1 MNSAYKN
8 IFKAT
13 ALLGSVQGLNILLN
27 LIRSKLVAIFLGPA
41 GVGLNGIYNETK
53 ELLHETT
60 NMGMDQ
66 SGVQTIS
73 IAYEEFLKSNDDT
86 QLCNS
91 IKLTRS
97 WVVLFAVIGL
107 LFCSIF
113 SCPISL
119 MTFGNTEHT
128 LDFVFLSPAVAMA
141 TIICGETAILKATR
155 QLKRIAF
162 LSSVNIIIGIVTCI
176 PLYILWGFRGII
188 PAILLCLLVQMSV
201 TMFFSYKNNK
211 PEFCFEKAFLSTGK
225 AMILLGGA
233 LVLQGII
240 AHGTKLGI
248 QSYINTNGSL
258 ADVGLFNAMTTMI
271 SSYLGLFA
279 YAIHTDFYP
288 RLAGVFKDY
297 DARQQTVTRQI
308 DVIQLFTAPMIV
320 VMLSCL
326 HILVP
331 LLLSSDFN
339 AMIPAL
345 EIALIS
351 CLTRSMSQ
359 PLAFMPLA
367 GGEPKSF
374 LALDVVD
381 YALMLATYITCY
393 ALWGFIGLGF
403 GIFLYNILDLLW
415 CCLFARVKYGVS
427 PNKRNVLFLI
437 IQTIIILCTYMAAT
451 TLSGVTYIIACVCA
465 VSLSAAV
472 SLKLFQV
479 INREQ

>member
-13 ALLGSVQGLNILLN
+13 ALFGSVQGLNILLN
-27 LIRSKLVAIFLGPA
+27 LVRAKLAALLLGPA
-41 GVGLNGIYNETK
+41 GVGLNGIFTETK

-73 IAYEEFLKSNDDT
+73 IAYEEFLKTNDDT
-86 QLCNS
+86 QLRNS

-97 WVVLFAVIGL
+97 WVILFAFIGII
-107 LFCSIF
+107 FCSIF
-113 SCPISL
+113 SSPISM

-141 TIICGETAILKATR
+141 TTICGEMAILRATR
-155 QLKRIAF
+155 QLKRIAT

-176 PLYILWGFRGII
+176 PLYIIWGFRGII
-188 PAILLCLLVQMSV
+188 PAILLCLFVQMCI
-201 TMFFSYKNNK
+201 TMFFSYKNYK
-211 PEFCFEKAFLSTGK
+211 PEFCFNKAFLSTGK

-258 ADVGLFNAMTTMI
+258 SDVGLFNAMTTII

-279 YAIHTDFYP
+279 YAIHSDFYP
-288 RLAGVFKDY
+288 RLAGVFKDL
-297 DARQQTVTRQI
+297 DSRKNTVMRQI
-308 DVIQLFTAPMIV
+308 DVLQLFTAPMIV
-320 VMLSCL
+320 LMLSCL
-326 HILVP
+326 NILVP

-339 AMIPAL
+339 TMIPAL

-351 CLTRSMSQ
+351 CLTRSISQ
-359 PLAFMPLA
+359 PLAFLPLA
-367 GGEPKSF
+367 GGEPKSY
-374 LALDVVD
+374 LALDIVD
-381 YALMLATYITCY
+381 YALMLVTYITCY
-393 ALWGFIGLGF
+393 ALWGLTGLGF

-415 CCLFARVKYGVS
+415 CCVFAKIKYGVS
-427 PNKRNVLFLI
+427 PNKRNVFFLI
-437 IQTIIILCTYMAAT
+437 IQTAIIFGTYILAT
-451 TLSGVTYIIACVCA
+451 MFSGITYIIGCICA
-465 VSLSAAV
+465 ISLSV
-472 SLKLFQV
+472 IISLKLFQV
-479 INREQ
+479 INQEQ